1 MKFPAI
7 APIDPALHAQAT
19 ARIAALAKPPGALG
33 RIELLAAR
41 LAAVRGSMTPDVA
54 RAALLIFA
62 GDHGLTEDGVSSYPS
77 AVTGA
82 MVDTMLI
89 GKASANAF
97 ADAVG
102 AEVRLIDA
110 GVARP
115 ITGKARREYGFTDL
129 HVRRGTANAAR
140 EPAMTRT
147 ETETALTRGFMTA
160 DLAAR
165 QGFGLIALG
174 EMGIGNTASAALVM
188 HRLTDVPLAQ
198 CVGRGAG
205 HDDAGLARKLAVLER
220 AAARTATRDPIEVLA
235 EFGGCEIAMMAGA
248 VIGAAAARAA
258 VVVDGFISTA
268 AALAAVR
275 ILPDVRPYCFFAHKS
290 EEQGHGRLLA
300 ALDADPLLDLGMR
313 LGEGTGALL
322 AVPILRAAARL
333 LTDVATLDEV
343 LQAAG

>member
-1 MKFPAI
+1 MNFPEI
-7 APIDPALHAQAT
+7 APINAELHAQAT
-19 ARIAALAKPPGALG
+19 ARVSSLAKPVGALG
-33 RIELLAAR
+33 RLELLAAQ
-41 LAAVRGSMTPDVA
+41 LAAVRGSLAPDVA
-54 RAALLIFA
+54 RAVLLIFA
-62 GDHGLTEDGVSSYPS
+62 GDHGLTEDGVSSYPA

-89 GKASANAF
+89 GKASANAI
-97 ADAVG
+97 AAAVG
-102 AEVRLIDA
+102 VEVRVIDA
-110 GVARP
+110 GIARP
-115 ITGKARREYGFTDL
+115 IIGRARSEQGFTDL
-129 HVRRGTANAAR
+129 NVKRGAANAAR
-140 EPAMTRT
+140 ESALTRT
-147 ETETALTRGFMTA
+147 EAETALTRGFMTA
-160 DLAAR
+160 ERTVR

-174 EMGIGNTASAALVM
+174 EMGIGNTAAAALVM

-220 AAARTATRDPIEVLA
+220 AAARTPARDPVDVLA

-248 VIGAAAARAA
+248 VIGAASAHAA

-275 ILPDVRPYCFFAHKS
+275 ILPAVRPYCIFAHKS
-290 EEQGHGRLLA
+290 EEHGHARLLTELEA
-300 ALDADPLLDLGMR
+300 QPLLDLGMR

-322 AVPILRAAARL
+322 AIPILRAAARL

-343 LQAAG
+343 LQAMG